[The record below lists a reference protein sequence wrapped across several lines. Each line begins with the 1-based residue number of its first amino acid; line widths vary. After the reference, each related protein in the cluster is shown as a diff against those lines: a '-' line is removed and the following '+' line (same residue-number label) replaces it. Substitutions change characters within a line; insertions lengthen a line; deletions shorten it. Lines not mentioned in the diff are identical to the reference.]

1 MTLAI
6 STPRR
11 GDDGRRVTCIA
22 CGATLDRG
30 DAREY
35 DKHGDRWS
43 REGKAFEY
51 LCKPCHRE
59 CCHQNRDGLEEALVA
74 ADAGCTDRKKFLRQF
89 CDLVAEDGDSNR
101 TEG

>member
-1 MTLAI
+1 MTPAI

-11 GDDGRRVTCIA
+11 GDDDRRVTCIA
-22 CGATLDRG
+22 CGETLDRD

-59 CCHQNRDGLEEALVA
+59 CCHQNRDGLEETLIA
-74 ADAGCTDRKKFLRQF
+74 AGAGRTDRKTFLRQF

-101 TEG
+101 TER

>member
-1 MTLAI
+1 MTT
-6 STPRR
+6 STLWT
-11 GDDGRRVTCIA
+11 DDSDQQVTCIA
-22 CGATLDRG
+22 CGDTVDRE

-59 CCHQNRDGLEEALVA
+59 CCHQNRDGLEETLVA
-74 ADAGCTDRKKFLRQF
+74 AGAGRTDRKTFLERYCEF
-89 CDLVAEDGDSNR
+89 ATED
-101 TEG
+101 TEPGTTES